1 MSKSEH
7 RYWFHQSIRQ
17 KNVFH
22 PWTPMLYAWGKKRT
36 QQLVHA
42 KSPTKLHHHKPIQS
56 LNSFVRSLA
65 HQALEPAHPRDQ
77 RVHHNWLWVYFSSDY
92 VYFNNYNINQLL
104 KREIELNFNWLLLVL
119 TTFGFVCEVFSIFLF
134 DFLFNIAQHC
144 CSTSLVLVG
153 MQKKNAFSPPPNH
166 SRFPPSKKLR
176 WYVHFAQRCKKARK
190 VFGKTVYFLLRAEG
204 GESVKKM
211 WARVKTLITHI
222 GPESSYKKAK
232 QSPTNW
238 LVVKASNDA
247 FFSVHGCNP
256 SPPPPAGIKCTW
268 LGSFFATAGC
278 WYVVLTGQWFSLV
291 HLVGGEVGQ

>member
-119 TTFGFVCEVFSIFLF
+119 TTFGFVCEVFSTFLF

-153 MQKKNAFSPPPNH
+153 RRKKERIFTTPKPFSFSAVQKTPLICSFCS
-166 SRFPPSKKLR
+166 
-176 WYVHFAQRCKKARK
+176 
-190 VFGKTVYFLLRAEG
+190 TVQKSA
-204 GESVKKM
+204 ESV
-211 WARVKTLITHI
+211 WENRLF
-222 GPESSYKKAK
+222 SSACR
-232 QSPTNW
+232 
-238 LVVKASNDA
+238 
-247 FFSVHGCNP
+247 GR
-256 SPPPPAGIKCTW
+256 
-268 LGSFFATAGC
+268 
-278 WYVVLTGQWFSLV
+278 
-291 HLVGGEVGQ
+291 GER